1 MGVTYK
7 EYTEACDIV
16 AKWDEKCAEV
26 RKTRNVID
34 WKEHSKLTNII
45 WRKREELN
53 RELYNIKSATPEQI
67 KEAGEEFLETY
78 IKSLRLSLLK
88 LRLRRWAN

>member
-1 MGVTYK
+1 MEITYK
-7 EYTEACDIV
+7 EYAEACDIV

-34 WKEHSKLTNII
+34 WKEHGKLTNII

-67 KEAGEEFLETY
+67 KEAGEKFLETY
-78 IKSLRLSLLK
+78 IKNLRLSLLK
-88 LRLRRWAN
+88 LRLKRWAN